1 MNVYKITGFVFIII
15 SGLIYTI
22 ERGFSLIS
30 TSIIQAGFFSGAMTG
45 EVPEVSASAFSLNVF
60 IPIFLIIGVAL
71 IIKKK

>member
-1 MNVYKITGFVFIII
+1 MNGNKITGFVFIII
-15 SGLIYTI
+15 SGLIYTL

-45 EVPEVSASAFSLNVF
+45 EVPEVSAFSLNLF
-60 IPIFLIIGVAL
+60 IPIFLIIGAAL